1 VSQSLVAT
9 GRIAAG
15 GCPRSS
21 PASALDGASLRRRG
35 RLVAGAAFALVTIAA
50 AILVGRRMT
59 QASWPLDDAQPE
71 LVAAAALSYLA
82 SYFFRARGWHR
93 LFLPEE
99 CPDQARCLA
108 SVGAAAASGAV
119 LPFRLDYLIKVEM
132 LRKLGGVRVGFEAIV
147 LSILSLGMI
156 DAIAMLPLSISATA
170 TSGSVLRGPL
180 LIVVVFG
187 IGCCTLL
194 VVGGRL
200 IRLPLL
206 RRSCRLRTISEH
218 VARHTTTTG
227 CRDAIVAWFYLLAC
241 WSTRA
246 FGSAAL
252 LTALGLSFSPT
263 TALSVICLSAAA
275 GVIPIT
281 SGGVVVGAGATAG
294 ILLSLGVGKDIA
306 INFSLA
312 SGLLLV
318 GSAMVAAL
326 SGVFASLA
334 LRSVTR
340 RHPSPAGPRASMTTG
355 KVYPWWRVSTG
366 RRSSPASTPGV
377 RGTTF
382 GWTQTTVIACERP
395 SRH

>member
-1 VSQSLVAT
+1 MAT

-15 GCPRSS
+15 KSDRPR
-21 PASALDGASLRRRG
+21 PLTAGTVGAPPEPHRG
-35 RLVAGAAFALVTIAA
+35 RLAAGAAFTAITVAA
-50 AILVGRRMT
+50 AILVGRHLTR
-59 QASWPLDDAQPE
+59 ASWPLDHAQPV

-119 LPFRLDYLIKVEM
+119 LPFRLDYLIKVSM
-132 LRKLGGVRVGFEAIV
+132 LRALGGVRVGLEAIV
-147 LSILSLGMI
+147 LSIVSLGMI

-170 TSGSVLRGPL
+170 TSSSVLRGPL

-206 RRSCRLRTISEH
+206 RRSSRLRMITEH
-218 VARHTTTTG
+218 IARHTTTRG
-227 CRDAIVAWFYLLAC
+227 RRDAIVAWFYLFAC

-252 LTALGLSFSPT
+252 LTALGFSFSPT
-263 TALSVICLSAAA
+263 TALTVICLSAAA

-281 SGGVVVGAGATAG
+281 SGGAVAGAGATAG
-294 ILLSLGVGKDIA
+294 ILLALGVGKDIA

-312 SGLLLV
+312 SALLLV

-326 SGVFASLA
+326 AGIFASLA
-334 LRSVTR
+334 LRTLA
-340 RHPSPAGPRASMTTG
+340 RHKLARSGVVLGSITT
-355 KVYPWWRVSTG
+355 SE
-366 RRSSPASTPGV
+366 V
-377 RGTTF
+377 R
-382 GWTQTTVIACERP
+382 P
-395 SRH
+395 

>member
-1 VSQSLVAT
+1 V
-9 GRIAAG
+9 
-15 GCPRSS
+15 
-21 PASALDGASLRRRG
+21 
-35 RLVAGAAFALVTIAA
+35 AFAVLTVAA
-50 AILVGRRMT
+50 AILVGRRLT
-59 QASWPLDDAQPE
+59 QASWPLDHAQPS

-93 LFLPEE
+93 LFLPGE

-119 LPFRLDYLIKVEM
+119 LPFRLDYLIKVGM
-132 LRKLGGVRVGFEAIV
+132 LRKLGGVRVGFEAIA
-147 LSILSLGMI
+147 LSIVSLGMI

-170 TSGSVLRGPL
+170 TSGSVLRGAL

-200 IRLPLL
+200 VRLPLL
-206 RRSCRLRTISEH
+206 RRSRRLCTISEH
-218 VARHTTTTG
+218 VARHTTTRG
-227 CRDAIVAWFYLLAC
+227 RRDATVAWFYLFAC

-252 LTALGLSFSPT
+252 LTALGFSFSPT

-281 SGGVVVGAGATAG
+281 SGGAVVGAGATVG
-294 ILLSLGVGKDIA
+294 ILLALGVGKEIA

-318 GSAMVAAL
+318 GSATVAAL
-326 SGVFASLA
+326 SGVIASLA
-334 LRSVTR
+334 LPVVA
-340 RHPSPAGPRASMTTG
+340 RHN
-355 KVYPWWRVSTG
+355 
-366 RRSSPASTPGV
+366 
-377 RGTTF
+377 
-382 GWTQTTVIACERP
+382 P
-395 SRH
+395 SRTGVSLAAITMTKVQL